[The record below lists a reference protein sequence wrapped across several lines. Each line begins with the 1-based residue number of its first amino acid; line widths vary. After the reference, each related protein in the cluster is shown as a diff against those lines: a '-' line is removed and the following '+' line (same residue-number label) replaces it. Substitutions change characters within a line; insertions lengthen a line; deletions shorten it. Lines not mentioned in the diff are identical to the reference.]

1 MSIRSELNLEVSKA
15 NRANEIS
22 ELNAITKF
30 RLEEVNKIKEYFNK
44 KIKERKDIVKKISK
58 YIVTFDYA
66 DKIFIGLFVSFGTL
80 SLVSHATIV
89 GIPLGIAGS
98 SLTLIFTISTGII
111 KKLLYITKKKKKKTR
126 QNYVISK

>member
-1 MSIRSELNLEVSKA
+1 MSKA